1 MDKIIILDFGGQYCH
16 YISGLCIRKCR
27 NGYWSFTCCRGAAAT
42 DQLWRYIH
50 GDLAG
55 RLRYPDVHTHSSEDD
70 VTVKKYITATLLS
83 LIMTPAFANSE
94 LPELDKFIDEM
105 VEEHAFDRAELE
117 TLFAQ
122 VEVKDSI
129 LKAISRPAEKSKP
142 WYEYREIFL
151 DQARINAG
159 VAYWKKH
166 ADTLKRAEKELGVP
180 AEIILAIL
188 GVETRFGG
196 NMGSFRVVDA
206 LSTLA
211 FRYPPRS
218 PFFRSE
224 LKNFLI
230 LTREEEMSQLE
241 PVGSYAGAMGLGQF
255 MPSSFREYAV
265 DFDNDGHRDIWNNPT
280 DAIGSIANYLRRHGW
295 QPGESIVHAT
305 EYEGN
310 DLPQDLIDRG
320 LKPTVTR
327 EELRKSGLST
337 DKLPEGEDA
346 ITVFSLTQPDGEE
359 LWLGRQN
366 FYAITRYNHSRMYA
380 MAVIQLSEAI
390 RDGYESAK

>member
-1 MDKIIILDFGGQYCH
+1 M
-16 YISGLCIRKCR
+16 
-27 NGYWSFTCCRGAAAT
+27 
-42 DQLWRYIH
+42 
-50 GDLAG
+50 
-55 RLRYPDVHTHSSEDD
+55 
-70 VTVKKYITATLLS
+70 KKHIAATLLS
-83 LIMTPAFANSE
+83 LALTPAYANPELPDLDIFINEMVQEHDFDRSE
-94 LPELDKFIDEM
+94 LE
-105 VEEHAFDRAELE
+105 A
-117 TLFAQ
+117 LFAQ

-129 LKAISRPAEKSKP
+129 LKAISKPAERSKP
-142 WYEYREIFL
+142 WYEYRQIFL

-159 VAYWKKH
+159 IAYWKKH
-166 ADTLKRAEKELGVP
+166 EKALTRAEEELGVP

-265 DFDNDGHRDIWNNPT
+265 DFDGDGHRDIWTNPT

-295 QPGESIVHAT
+295 QPGQTMVHPT
-305 EYEGN
+305 QYQGS

-320 LKPTVTR
+320 LKPSVTR

-337 DKLPEGEDA
+337 AHLPEGDDA

-390 RDGYESAK
+390 RSGYESSK

>member
-1 MDKIIILDFGGQYCH
+1 
-16 YISGLCIRKCR
+16 
-27 NGYWSFTCCRGAAAT
+27 
-42 DQLWRYIH
+42 
-50 GDLAG
+50 
-55 RLRYPDVHTHSSEDD
+55 
-70 VTVKKYITATLLS
+70 VKKHIAATLLS
-83 LIMTPAFANSE
+83 LALTPAYANPE
-94 LPELDKFIDEM
+94 LPDLDIFINEM
-105 VEEHAFDRAELE
+105 VQEHDFDRAELE

-142 WYEYREIFL
+142 WYEYRQIFL

-159 VAYWKKH
+159 ITYWKKH
-166 ADTLKRAEKELGVP
+166 EKALARAEAELGVP

-265 DFDNDGHRDIWNNPT
+265 DFDGDGHRDIWTNPT

-295 QPGESIVHAT
+295 QPGETMVHPT
-305 EYEGN
+305 QYQGS

-320 LKPTVTR
+320 LKPSVTR

-337 DKLPEGEDA
+337 SHLPEGDDA

-390 RDGYESAK
+390 RDGYESSK

>member
-1 MDKIIILDFGGQYCH
+1 M
-16 YISGLCIRKCR
+16 
-27 NGYWSFTCCRGAAAT
+27 
-42 DQLWRYIH
+42 
-50 GDLAG
+50 
-55 RLRYPDVHTHSSEDD
+55 
-70 VTVKKYITATLLS
+70 KKHIAATLLS
-83 LIMTPAFANSE
+83 LALAPAYANPE
-94 LPELDKFIDEM
+94 LPELDIFINEM
-105 VEEHAFDRAELE
+105 VQEHDFDRAELE
-117 TLFAQ
+117 ALFAQ

-129 LKAISRPAEKSKP
+129 LKAISKPAERSKP
-142 WYEYREIFL
+142 WYEYRQIFL

-159 VAYWKKH
+159 IAYWKKH
-166 ADTLKRAEKELGVP
+166 EKALTRAEAELGVP

-265 DFDNDGHRDIWNNPT
+265 DFDGDGHRDIWNNPT

-295 QPGESIVHAT
+295 KPGETMVHPT
-305 EYEGN
+305 QYQGS

-320 LKPTVTR
+320 LKPSITR

-337 DKLPEGEDA
+337 AHLPEGEDV

-390 RDGYESAK
+390 RNGYESSK

>member
-1 MDKIIILDFGGQYCH
+1 
-16 YISGLCIRKCR
+16 
-27 NGYWSFTCCRGAAAT
+27 
-42 DQLWRYIH
+42 
-50 GDLAG
+50 
-55 RLRYPDVHTHSSEDD
+55 
-70 VTVKKYITATLLS
+70 VKKHIAATLLS
-83 LIMTPAFANSE
+83 LALTPAYANPE
-94 LPELDKFIDEM
+94 LPDLDIFINEM
-105 VEEHAFDRAELE
+105 VQEHDFDRAELE

-142 WYEYREIFL
+142 WYEYRQIFL

-159 VAYWKKH
+159 ITYWKKH
-166 ADTLKRAEKELGVP
+166 EKALARAEAELGVP

-265 DFDNDGHRDIWNNPT
+265 DFDGDGHRDIWTNPT

-295 QPGESIVHAT
+295 QPGETMVHPT
-305 EYEGN
+305 QYQGS

-320 LKPTVTR
+320 LKPSVTR

-337 DKLPEGEDA
+337 AHLPEGDDA

-390 RDGYESAK
+390 RDGYESSK

>member
-1 MDKIIILDFGGQYCH
+1 
-16 YISGLCIRKCR
+16 
-27 NGYWSFTCCRGAAAT
+27 
-42 DQLWRYIH
+42 
-50 GDLAG
+50 
-55 RLRYPDVHTHSSEDD
+55 
-70 VTVKKYITATLLS
+70 VKKHIAATLLS
-83 LIMTPAFANSE
+83 LALTPAYANPE
-94 LPELDKFIDEM
+94 LPDLDIFINEM
-105 VEEHAFDRAELE
+105 VQEHDFDRAELE
-117 TLFAQ
+117 ALFAQ

-129 LKAISRPAEKSKP
+129 LKAISKPAERSKP
-142 WYEYREIFL
+142 WYEYRQIFL

-159 VAYWKKH
+159 IAYWKKH
-166 ADTLKRAEKELGVP
+166 EKALTRAEEELGVP

-265 DFDNDGHRDIWNNPT
+265 DFDGDGHRDIWTNPT

-295 QPGESIVHAT
+295 QPGQTMVHPT
-305 EYEGN
+305 QYQGS

-320 LKPTVTR
+320 LKPSVTR

-337 DKLPEGEDA
+337 AHLPEGDDA

-390 RDGYESAK
+390 RSGYESSK

>member
-1 MDKIIILDFGGQYCH
+1 M
-16 YISGLCIRKCR
+16 
-27 NGYWSFTCCRGAAAT
+27 
-42 DQLWRYIH
+42 
-50 GDLAG
+50 
-55 RLRYPDVHTHSSEDD
+55 
-70 VTVKKYITATLLS
+70 KKRIAVTLLS
-83 LIMTPAFANSE
+83 LMLTPAYANPE
-94 LPELDKFIDEM
+94 LPDLDKFIDEM
-105 VEEHAFDRAELE
+105 VQEHAFDRSELE

-129 LKAISRPAEKSKP
+129 LKAISKPAEKSKP

-166 ADTLKRAEKELGVP
+166 AEALAKAEKELGVP

-230 LTREEEMSQLE
+230 LTREEEMSQLS

-265 DFDNDGHRDIWNNPT
+265 DFDGDGHRDIWNNPT

-295 QPGESIVHAT
+295 QPGQSMVHAT
-305 EYEGN
+305 HYEGS

-320 LKPTVTR
+320 LKPSVTR

-337 DKLPEGEDA
+337 DQLPAGDDV

-390 RDGYESAK
+390 RDGYESTK

>member
-1 MDKIIILDFGGQYCH
+1 MKKHLV
-16 YISGLCIRKCR
+16 IS
-27 NGYWSFTCCRGAAAT
+27 
-42 DQLWRYIH
+42 
-50 GDLAG
+50 
-55 RLRYPDVHTHSSEDD
+55 
-70 VTVKKYITATLLS
+70 LLGMMLS
-83 LIMTPAFANSE
+83 PAFANPD

-105 VEEHAFDRAELE
+105 VTEHAFDRAALE
-117 TLFAQ
+117 NLFTQ
-122 VEVKDSI
+122 VEVKENI

-142 WYEYREIFL
+142 WYEYRQIFL

-159 VAYWKKH
+159 ISYWEKN
-166 ADTLKRAEKELGVP
+166 AEALERAENEMGVP

-196 NMGSFRVVDA
+196 NMGSYRVIDA

-255 MPSSFREYAV
+255 MPSSYLAYAV
-265 DFDNDGHRDIWNNPT
+265 DFDGDGHRDIWKNPV
-280 DAIGSIANYLRRHGW
+280 DAIGSIANYLSRHGW
-295 QPGESIVHAT
+295 QPGESIVHPT
-305 EYEGN
+305 DYQGT

-320 LKPTVTR
+320 LKPSVSR
-327 EELRKSGLST
+327 QELQKSGLST
-337 DKLPEGEDA
+337 AHLPEGEDS

-380 MAVIQLSEAI
+380 MAVVELANAI
-390 RDGYESAK
+390 RDGYESSK